1 MLACLSCRAIS
12 SLSVIHT
19 ELVDYEEVQN
29 FDMIGRV
36 LASGHTS
43 VLEHVTFSFLIE
55 GCSLVARSQLF
66 RHRHMSP
73 TEQSKRSVD
82 ANQIGFVIPDAI
94 LGDVVQTE
102 RYQAAM
108 YRAWDSY
115 NKLVELGVS
124 KEDARYVLPIA
135 QTTQFM
141 LTVNCRELFDVIFP
155 QRMCKRAQAETREV
169 VGGMYQI
176 CMSVMP
182 RVFRL
187 TGPKCIVTGTCTEME
202 KCK

>member
-1 MLACLSCRAIS
+1 MS
-12 SLSVIHT
+12 T
-19 ELVDYEEVQN
+19 EITNDEGIVN
-29 FDMIGRV
+29 FDMIERV
-36 LASGHTS
+36 IKSGHTS
-43 VLEHVTFSFLIE
+43 ILEHVSFTFLIE

-66 RHRHMSP
+66 RHRLMSL

-82 ANQIGFVIPDAI
+82 ANKIGFVIPEGISKDT
-94 LGDVVQTE
+94 VQAE

-108 YRAWDSY
+108 HRAWDSY
-115 NKLVELGVS
+115 NKLLELGAS
-124 KEDARYVLPIA
+124 REEARYVLPIA
-135 QTTQFM
+135 QTTQFVA
-141 LTVNCRELFDVIFP
+141 TVNCRELFDVIFP
-155 QRMCKRAQAETREV
+155 LRMCKRTQIETREV

-187 TGPKCIVTGTCTEME
+187 TGPKCIVTGTCTEQE